1 LRILFAPFAIK
12 SFSHVEYSVRV
23 QALDRKDSQSG
34 REGRKEILGVLQDV
48 SADFAAKV
56 CSLPI
61 LGSEAPS

>member
-1 LRILFAPFAIK
+1 
-12 SFSHVEYSVRV
+12 V